1 MSWTRHLWWH
11 SAGLPSH
18 SFATRWRGTQEQN
31 HSAEPAEYQKQAEG
45 GHPARSRIDQQ
56 FGQGKD
62 EIGYG
67 EQGRP
72 RIRVAPPADQ
82 TLQRRQQRRDGQNA
96 DRPGIAHGDPRQ
108 QAERD
113 RGPEPN
119 GQHPR
124 LVLDTH
130 ARLLSMEAKAA
141 TRSPNARA
149 RSCSASDNSPWP
161 LTVAT
166 WLAPYGL
173 PPLRVSV
180 SPCQVYGKPTKYMP

>member
-1 MSWTRHLWWH
+1 MSWTRPLWWR
-11 SAGLPSH
+11 SAGSPSH
-18 SFATRWRGTQEQN
+18 SFATPWRGTQEQN
-31 HSAEPAEYQKQAEG
+31 HSAEPAEDQEQAEG
-45 GHPARSRIDQQ
+45 GHPTSSGIDQQ

-62 EIGYG
+62 EIRYG
-67 EQGRP
+67 EQSRP
-72 RIRVAPPADQ
+72 RVRVAPSADQ
-82 TLQRRQQRRDGQNA
+82 TLQWRQQRRDGDNA
-96 DRPGIAHGDPRQ
+96 DWPGIAHGDPGQ

-130 ARLLSMEAKAA
+130 ARLRSAEAKEA
-141 TRSPNARA
+141 TRSPSARA
-149 RSCSASDNSPWP
+149 SSCSVCDNSPWP

-180 SPCQVYGKPTKYMP
+180 RPCKVYGKPTKYMP